1 MPQGCGDN
9 DLPQG
14 CSKKCGD
21 NDLPQGC
28 GKKYGGKQNE
38 TGKNFGGG

>member
-14 CSKKCGD
+14 CGD